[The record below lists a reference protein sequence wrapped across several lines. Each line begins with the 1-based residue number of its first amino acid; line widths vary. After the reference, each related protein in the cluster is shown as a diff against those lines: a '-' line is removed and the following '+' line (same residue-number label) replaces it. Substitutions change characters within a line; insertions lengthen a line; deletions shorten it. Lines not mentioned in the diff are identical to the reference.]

1 MKSLSVKYRPDNFSD
16 VCSQE
21 SIIKILERQLEVSK
35 FSNVYLFA
43 GPSGCGKTTL
53 ARIFAHEINDHKGEP
68 IEIDAASN
76 SGVDNIRVIINA
88 ANERALDSE
97 YKIYIIDECV
107 TGDTEVL
114 TDKGWKRFDRLDK
127 TEKIAQYMEDGNIEF
142 VFPYEYIERDYNGTM
157 YKVSVGNKASFS
169 FSPNHVQP
177 LYYDKSGCTKESYIK
192 DVKFAQSNRFIRSG
206 KGVGKLNELS
216 NMDRLA
222 IALQADGTLNEC
234 KNHNYWTIKVKK
246 ENKKLRLETLL
257 KNSGVEFKKINSTQ
271 ECVDRYS
278 VKTPSNITKKLGTY
292 FNLESMNY
300 SYANEFIEEL
310 MLWDG
315 HKITNI
321 NTDNEYYH
329 YGCIDKDNV
338 DFCQCVAVLGGFSS
352 RVSVEVDNRKDSYK
366 DYHRLYLQKRFN
378 STPNAHVK
386 KEEHDFNG
394 KIYCVKVPSHKIFIR
409 KDGYEMVTGNCHAL
423 SNSSWQALLKTIEEP
438 PKYTM
443 FMFCTTDPQK
453 IPDTIKNRCMRFN
466 LTRIPYLEIFNR
478 LMHICQEEGFIN
490 YEETCDFIAR
500 TCKGQMRDAIAT
512 LEKCATYSNDLY
524 IEISLKAINQISY
537 DVLFDL
543 INAIIDGDEVKV
555 LNIVD
560 AIYLAGYDLKLFID
574 QMLDFCLDLAK
585 YCIGSNLEFTHLP
598 VIYEDKIRM
607 STGFDNNT
615 NYYTYIVDKLFELK
629 NTLKNDLNPKIT
641 IDIYMLRMVRC
652 Q

>member
-21 SIIKILERQLEVSK
+21 STIKILERQLEVSK

-88 ANERALDSE
+88 ANERSLDSE
-97 YKIYIIDECV
+97 YKIYIIDE
-107 TGDTEVL
+107 
-114 TDKGWKRFDRLDK
+114 
-127 TEKIAQYMEDGNIEF
+127 
-142 VFPYEYIERDYNGTM
+142 
-157 YKVSVGNKASFS
+157 
-169 FSPNHVQP
+169 
-177 LYYDKSGCTKESYIK
+177 
-192 DVKFAQSNRFIRSG
+192 
-206 KGVGKLNELS
+206 
-216 NMDRLA
+216 
-222 IALQADGTLNEC
+222 
-234 KNHNYWTIKVKK
+234 
-246 ENKKLRLETLL
+246 
-257 KNSGVEFKKINSTQ
+257 
-271 ECVDRYS
+271 
-278 VKTPSNITKKLGTY
+278 
-292 FNLESMNY
+292 
-300 SYANEFIEEL
+300 
-310 MLWDG
+310 
-315 HKITNI
+315 
-321 NTDNEYYH
+321 
-329 YGCIDKDNV
+329 
-338 DFCQCVAVLGGFSS
+338 
-352 RVSVEVDNRKDSYK
+352 
-366 DYHRLYLQKRFN
+366 
-378 STPNAHVK
+378 
-386 KEEHDFNG
+386 
-394 KIYCVKVPSHKIFIR
+394 
-409 KDGYEMVTGNCHAL
+409 CHAL

-560 AIYLAGYDLKLFID
+560 AIYLDGYDLKLFID

-585 YCIGSNLEFTHLP
+585 YCIGSNIEFTHLP
-598 VIYEDKIRM
+598 VIYEDKIRL